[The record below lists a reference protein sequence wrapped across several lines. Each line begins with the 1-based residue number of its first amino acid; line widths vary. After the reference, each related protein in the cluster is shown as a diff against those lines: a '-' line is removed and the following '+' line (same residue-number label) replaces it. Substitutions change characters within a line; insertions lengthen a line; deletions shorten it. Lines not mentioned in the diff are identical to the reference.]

1 VFEADKNIMSW
12 GTIGGWSGTNNW
24 NKGGAI
30 WYDVTASFNGLTWQ
44 SRQSRDAL
52 AAAYRGE
59 PFVAG
64 QWYHCVIQIDSGA
77 SPSVEMYINGTSKC
91 TISTAAAGSLA
102 DSDGSGYPIKIGTP
116 ATGGPASFSGFMT
129 GFKLYNTGATSGMC
143 MTANTVMEHYMKGRI
158 GEKISANSMTTYS
171 LEPDS
176 TYGTTTFTDSSL
188 NAAVIT
194 NTGGVYHHIDDN
206 RTANTALYFDG
217 SSYISIPHHVD
228 VDPVSSDYTYE
239 AWFKP
244 DAMIGNSSIMSKGGH
259 GNATDLSGISCY
271 FGSSGQTF
279 FSWYSGS
286 SKSIDI
292 APGNLIKTGVWQHY
306 AAVRMVSDLQSGTT
320 GSVRLFLD
328 GVCV

>member
-1 VFEADKNIMSW
+1 
-12 GTIGGWSGTNNW
+12 
-24 NKGGAI
+24 
-30 WYDVTASFNGLTWQ
+30 
-44 SRQSRDAL
+44 
-52 AAAYRGE
+52 
-59 PFVAG
+59 
-64 QWYHCVIQIDSGA
+64 
-77 SPSVEMYINGTSKC
+77 
-91 TISTAAAGSLA
+91 
-102 DSDGSGYPIKIGTP
+102 
-116 ATGGPASFSGFMT
+116 
-129 GFKLYNTGATSGMC
+129 
-143 MTANTVMEHYMKGRI
+143 
-158 GEKISANSMTTYS
+158 
-171 LEPDS
+171 
-176 TYGTTTFTDSSL
+176 
-188 NAAVIT
+188 
-194 NTGGVYHHIDDN
+194 VYHHIDDN

-328 GVCV
+328 GVCVKEVSGSTADDDHDTGTKAFNIGANHEAGGTGQYYLKLLKHILHLKII